1 MISHMQWMFGLFEG
15 LSAGLRVTESPLY
28 RYPYRNAAEA
38 IRGDYKRI
46 AEDINATLE
55 KYHGE

>member
-1 MISHMQWMFGLFEG
+1 MQWVFGFMEG

-38 IRGDYKRI
+38 IRGDQKRI
-46 AEDINATLE
+46 GEDIMTALE
-55 KYHGE
+55 KTYGE

>member
-1 MISHMQWMFGLFEG
+1 MQWLFGLMEG

-38 IRGDYKRI
+38 IRGDHKRI
-46 AEDINATLE
+46 AEDITTTLE